1 MSLSGLVVG
10 AAGGVGSEVVRQ
22 MLTTGYRVTGTVLNE
37 DEAATVRKQT
47 AGVEQILVLDLAN
60 ADNVVETL
68 RASLDEVNAVV
79 VCAAISPYGPLEIA
93 PLAGFRRTMEIN
105 TVSGLAVYQAT
116 MPLLRASKGR
126 LVLISSFAGKV
137 SLPFIGHYV
146 ASKHA
151 LEGLGDVMRYEAKSF
166 GVDVIL
172 IEPGSIKTPMV
183 SNQLNTLGRDRQ
195 ALSAEDARLYG
206 EMYDNFS
213 RLAGQGWETMMMPS
227 VVAEVVLDALHAPNP
242 QARYQVGD
250 DSKYLCD
257 VARKTDSEI
266 DAIIDGFWGG

>member
-22 MLTTGYRVTGTVLNE
+22 MLTKGYRITGTVLNE
-37 DEAATVRKQT
+37 DEAVMVRTQT
-47 AGVEQILVLDLAN
+47 PGVEQILVLDLAN

-68 RASLDEVNAVV
+68 RASLDDVNAVV